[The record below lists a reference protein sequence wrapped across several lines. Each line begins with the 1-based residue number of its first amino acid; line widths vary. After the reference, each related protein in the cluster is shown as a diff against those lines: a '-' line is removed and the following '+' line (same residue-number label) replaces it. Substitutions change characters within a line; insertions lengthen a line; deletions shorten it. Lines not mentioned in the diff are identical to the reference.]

1 MELSRR
7 EFIAAGAALVAAAA
21 TPHSLLAAVEA
32 HTPPLPDLSSWPAV
46 RAQFATSADL
56 LHFSSFY
63 LASHPKP
70 VRDAIDGFRRALDA
84 NPFVTVEHGMFESA
98 DDNLQLKVL
107 ADVARYLGGTPD
119 EIALTA
125 NTTMG
130 LGLVYHGLPLAAGDE
145 VLATTHD
152 HYSHHEAIRLATARS
167 GATWRRVPLFDH
179 PADATAEGIVGR
191 LREAIGERTRVI
203 GVTWV
208 HSSTG
213 MRLPI
218 RAIADALGAVNR
230 NRSEAD
236 RILLV
241 VDGVHGIGAVDETI
255 ADLGADFF
263 CAGTHKWIWGPRGT
277 GIVWARPASWARL
290 RPTFPSFSSMEQ
302 FQAWMDGTPA
312 PQPTRAREVS
322 PGGFWAYEHQ
332 WAMGAAFRMH
342 ERIGRARL
350 AGRIQALNT
359 QLKDGLAATRGVRL
373 HTPRDPSLSA
383 GITCFE
389 IDGKAPDVV
398 VKRLLERRIVASTS
412 PYKVTYARLAPGVLN
427 DPQQVET
434 ALREVR
440 AIAAS
445 A

>member
-7 EFIAAGAALVAAAA
+7 GFLATGAALAASAVLPR
-21 TPHSLLAAVEA
+21 TLLAAAEE
-32 HTPPLPDLSSWPAV
+32 HTPPLPDLSTWPAV
-46 RAQFATSADL
+46 RSQFAVQPGW

-63 LASHPKP
+63 IASHPKP

-84 NPFVTVEHGMFESA
+84 NPYLVVERGMFEKPE
-98 DDNLQLKVL
+98 DNLQLKVC
-107 ADVARYLGGTPD
+107 ADVAHYLGGRPE

-130 LGLVYHGLPLAAGDE
+130 LGLVYQGLPLRPGDE
-145 VLATTHD
+145 VLLTTHD
-152 HYSHHEAIRLATARS
+152 HFVHHEAVRLATEKS
-167 GATWRRVPLFDH
+167 GATSRRAPLFERASEAT
-179 PADATAEGIVGR
+179 ADAIVGR
-191 LREAIGERTRVI
+191 LRAAIQPKTRVV

-218 RAIADALGAVNR
+218 RAIADAIADANR
-230 NRSEAD
+230 RRAESD

-241 VDGVHGIGAVDETI
+241 VDGVHGIGAVDATI
-255 ADLGADFF
+255 AELGCDFF
-263 CAGTHKWIWGPRGT
+263 CAGTHKWMWAPRGT
-277 GIVWARPASWARL
+277 GIVWARSASWARI
-290 RPTFPSFSSMEQ
+290 RPTLPTFSGLDVY
-302 FQAWMDGTPA
+302 QAWLDGQPA
-312 PQPTRAREVS
+312 PRPTRAAHVT

-342 ERIGRARL
+342 EKIGRARI
-350 AGRIQALNT
+350 AERITAMNT
-359 QLKDGLAATRGVRL
+359 QLKEGLAAIPGVRV
-373 HTPRDPSLSA
+373 HTPRDPRLSA
-383 GITCFE
+383 GISCFE
-389 IDGKAPDVV
+389 IEGKGPNEV
-398 VKRLLERRIVASTS
+398 VKRLLERKIVASSS
-412 PYKVTYARLAPGVLN
+412 PYKVSYARLAPGVLN

-440 AIAAS
+440 AIATS